1 MIPDTTQGRHTWPW
15 QGGGEWQDKKVG
27 YFAVENLATIWS
39 LQTFLGH
46 LFICINKKRHC
57 VKNGQKIGL
66 STEPSKW
73 HGRGVLAPVTAE
85 NTPEHHLLARS
96 HRAPLA
102 LKLGR
107 EDG

>member
-57 VKNGQKIGL
+57 VKKGQKIIYLLNRRHG
-66 STEPSKW
+66 TEEGFW
-73 HGRGVLAPVTAE
+73 RQ
-85 NTPEHHLLARS
+85 
-96 HRAPLA
+96 
-102 LKLGR
+102 
-107 EDG
+107 